1 MNIKST
7 TAGLIFFSC
16 KWVHHL
22 VIFDFYENDIENVF
36 FFNFFRRILLYK
48 QHFMKQLLKDT
59 YGFIFEEKLMDEIAQ
74 VSLVRDF
81 NEGDVLID
89 FGDYIKKMPLLISGA
104 IKILREDFDEGE
116 LLLYFIEKG
125 DTCAMTMACCL
136 GDTKSEIRAVAET
149 KGQVVMIPVANM
161 EEWLGKYK
169 SWRNYVFNSYNNRLK
184 EMLSAID
191 SLAFMNMDERLLHY
205 LHDKAKINNSKEIH
219 NTHQEIA
226 YDLHTSRV
234 VISRLLKALENDGLI
249 RLNRASIE
257 LLKGK

>member
-1 MNIKST
+1 MIDT
-7 TAGLIFFSC
+7 
-16 KWVHHL
+16 
-22 VIFDFYENDIENVF
+22 
-36 FFNFFRRILLYK
+36 
-48 QHFMKQLLKDT
+48 LKET
-59 YGFIFEEKLMDEIAQ
+59 YGYLFEEKLIEEIAQ
-74 VSLVRDF
+74 VATLRNF

-125 DTCAMTMACCL
+125 DTCAMTMACCM

-149 KGQVVMIPVANM
+149 SGQLVMIPVNKM

-169 SWRNYVFNSYNNRLK
+169 TWRTYVFNSYNNRLK
-184 EMLSAID
+184 EMLTAID
-191 SLAFMNMDERLLHY
+191 NLAFMNMDERLLNY
-205 LHDKAKINNSKEIH
+205 LSDKSLINKTKHIQ

-234 VISRLLKALENDGLI
+234 VISRLLKALENEGKI
-249 RLNRASIE
+249 RLHRASIE
-257 LLKGK
+257 LLNIK